1 VPTPTPN
8 ELGDYAPGIVGAV
21 ATALLAI
28 KDGWRPFL
36 LTLLIGVA
44 GAWAFKDWAA
54 LIGSKFSVP
63 ETASGFLAGAIVAH
77 ALKKLLDQ
85 VAQLEIARPINSAI
99 ERWTGAGSEKP

>member
-1 VPTPTPN
+1 MAAPN
-8 ELGDYAPGIVGAV
+8 PSELGEYAPGIVGAM

-36 LTLLIGVA
+36 LTLLIGFA
-44 GAWAFKDWAA
+44 GAWALKDWAA
-54 LIGSKFSVP
+54 ILGSKFSVP

-85 VAQLEIARPINSAI
+85 VAQLEIARPINAAL
-99 ERWTGAGSEKP
+99 ERWTGAKESKP